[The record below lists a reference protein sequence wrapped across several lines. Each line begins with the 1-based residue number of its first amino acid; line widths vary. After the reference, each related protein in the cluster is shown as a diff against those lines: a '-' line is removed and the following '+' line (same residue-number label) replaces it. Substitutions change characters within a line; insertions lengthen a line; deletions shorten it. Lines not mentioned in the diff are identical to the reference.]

1 MLALGA
7 TLVAVMVE
15 PRTPHADEQRALSRW
30 RSPARPSADGVVRFF
45 VIGDWGQGN
54 AGMRDVAAG
63 VARAVASAPGFTFG
77 LTLGDNFYPR
87 GVRSVSDARWERF
100 YEQSYGRLRLP
111 VYATLGNHDWYAR
124 DASAQWRYV
133 GASRTW
139 QMPAPRYS
147 FAVGDVQLIALD
159 TTRWSRAQASWLDG
173 ELRAVL
179 SGSGVPSFD
188 FFETYTTPLEQV
200 LGIHS
205 APRLGKHHGIGDPG
219 SYQNRMHAVHFAV
232 DNDDGAVTR
241 HYGESDL
248 ILVGVSRSGKTP
260 TCLYLGLQY
269 GVRAANYPL
278 TDDDFERDNAGEEL
292 PQALRPYRDK
302 LFGLRIEPAQLQR
315 IRSERRPDSRYA
327 SLEQCQREIA
337 FSDALFRRFAVPVL
351 DVTAMSIE
359 EIAARLVQRLRKPQM

>member
-1 MLALGA
+1 MKRKVYFVSDHTGL
-7 TLVAVMVE
+7 TVE
-15 PRTPHADEQRALSRW
+15 AIGRALLSQF
-30 RSPARPSADGVVRFF
+30 PDFEFQTHLVPFVDDIAKVREL
-45 VIGDWGQGN
+45 V
-54 AGMRDVAAG
+54 
-63 VARAVASAPGFTFG
+63 
-77 LTLGDNFYPR
+77 
-87 GVRSVSDARWERF
+87 
-100 YEQSYGRLRLP
+100 GRI
-111 VYATLGNHDWYAR
+111 ATEEPPPLVF
-124 DASAQWRYV
+124 SSLV
-133 GASRTW
+133 
-139 QMPAPRYS
+139 
-147 FAVGDVQLIALD
+147 
-159 TTRWSRAQASWLDG
+159 DG

>member
-1 MLALGA
+1 MREALAGLAVLALGA

-87 GVRSVSDARWERF
+87 GVRSVTDARWERF

-173 ELRAVL
+173 ELRAAAKRRWVIVYGHHPL
-179 SGSGVPSFD
+179 YSHGMHGDNRVMIRNLGYLLRGRADFYISGHDHDKQILVRADRPIFVVAGASASVRPVRRGRATRFAQSTLGFAGFELRGDRALVRFYGVDGKVEHESRF
-188 FFETYTTPLEQV
+188 
-200 LGIHS
+200 
-205 APRLGKHHGIGDPG
+205 APRV
-219 SYQNRMHAVHFAV
+219 M
-232 DNDDGAVTR
+232 
-241 HYGESDL
+241 
-248 ILVGVSRSGKTP
+248 
-260 TCLYLGLQY
+260 
-269 GVRAANYPL
+269 AA
-278 TDDDFERDNAGEEL
+278 
-292 PQALRPYRDK
+292 K
-302 LFGLRIEPAQLQR
+302 
-315 IRSERRPDSRYA
+315 
-327 SLEQCQREIA
+327 
-337 FSDALFRRFAVPVL
+337 
-351 DVTAMSIE
+351 
-359 EIAARLVQRLRKPQM
+359 AARSPRAR